1 MDLKEAVRKRKEF
14 EEDLITKAME
24 DDNFRKELLASPK
37 EVIEKETGKKIPEG
51 LKVKVIEEEPNSV
64 TIVLPRKPSKY
75 ETKEELS
82 DDNLEKVA
90 GGLHHI
96 EDFYYPFKIMPI
108 VPCIS

>member
-14 EEDLITKAME
+14 EADLITKAME
-24 DDNFRKELLASPK
+24 DDDFRKELLVSPQ

-64 TIVLPRKPSKY
+64 TIVLPRKPSEA
-75 ETKEELS
+75 ETTEELS

-90 GGLHHI
+90 GGVNFFCPQI
-96 EDFYYPFKIMPI
+96 IPI